1 MYLEKKPE
9 HSAHNPNP
17 QKETLNIQRLRQSHK
32 KGTLNIQRL
41 RQSHK
46 KGTLKTQHTR

>member
-32 KGTLNIQRL
+32 KGTL
-41 RQSHK
+41 
-46 KGTLKTQHTR
+46 KTQRTR